1 MFEIINGKKE
11 ENLKK
16 KKEIKDFKIK
26 KYKQLYNKY
35 KNNDLK
41 KTIFYGIKY
50 LSHFYPKDESY
61 EELLEAFKEF
71 DYIKVLVSLISYKD
85 FLQLFPIE
93 KTFDGEKFQC
103 KDYFSTIDYLKD
115 KDMESEIKYEE
126 DVDLL
131 FWNYYNTE
139 VMNFGVMQT
148 IVCDRLIR
156 MEGKKG
162 FLESFID
169 EIDKEGK
176 ITTYTY
182 HEKEGYMYDNK
193 TGKTFKVQ
201 KPKPRKPKYLNEVK
215 TD

>member
-1 MFEIINGKKE
+1 
-11 ENLKK
+11 
-16 KKEIKDFKIK
+16 
-26 KYKQLYNKY
+26 
-35 KNNDLK
+35 
-41 KTIFYGIKY
+41 
-50 LSHFYPKDESY
+50 
-61 EELLEAFKEF
+61 
-71 DYIKVLVSLISYKD
+71 
-85 FLQLFPIE
+85 
-93 KTFDGEKFQC
+93 
-103 KDYFSTIDYLKD
+103 
-115 KDMESEIKYEE
+115 MESEIKYEE